1 MAASSQAVDQGARA
15 RLGIVGMTCANC
27 SARVERALARLPG
40 VITATVNLATEQA
53 TVTFDPTQLGVDD
66 LRKAVEAA
74 GYQAYPLADGAP
86 EASDAEKAAREQ
98 EIRRQQRAFGLAAL
112 FSAPLLLGMILH
124 MAGVGG
130 GLSQLLNNGWVQF
143 LLATPV
149 QFGAGWQF
157 YKDAYVNLRGRN
169 ANMSVLVALGTSA
182 AYGYSLAALL
192 WPELG
197 IPGYYFETS
206 AVLITLVLLGKLLE
220 ARAKGQTSEAIRK
233 LMGLQP
239 RTARVIRDGETLEL
253 PIDQVQV
260 GDRVVVRPGE
270 RVPVDGRVV
279 EGHSSVDE
287 SMLTG
292 ESLPVDKGPGDEVVG
307 GTINKQGSF
316 TFEATRVGAG
326 TTLAQIIRIVEEAQ
340 ASKAPIQRLADRVS
354 QVFVPAVVGLSLLA
368 FAGWYLTTGDLT
380 ASILAMTAVLVIS
393 CPCALGLAT
402 PTAIMVGTGLGAEH
416 GILFKGGE
424 HLEAAHRLDA
434 IVLDK
439 TGTITTGEPH
449 LTQVVPL
456 PGWTEEEL
464 LRVVASAER
473 RSEHPLASAILAG
486 AEARQLPLAEPEA
499 FEALPGRGVR
509 ARVEGR
515 QVLVGTQRLMAEAG
529 IATAALHQAQEAL
542 EAAGQTAMLV
552 AVDGQ
557 AAGLVAVADQ
567 VKPGAA
573 QAIGALRAMG
583 LEIWMLTGDNVRTA
597 RSIAAQVGIEPDHV
611 LAEVLPDQKAS
622 QVQALKARGLR
633 VAMVGDGINDA
644 PALAAADVG
653 IAVGTGTDVALETA
667 DITLMSGDLMGI
679 AAAIRLSRQ
688 TMRKIRQN
696 LFWALIYNSLG
707 IPLAALGFLSPIL
720 AGAAM
725 AFSSV
730 SVVTNSVLL
739 KRFDPRAAA

>member
-1 MAASSQAVDQGARA
+1 MAVQEQAVEGGARA

-27 SARVERALARLPG
+27 SARVERALNKLPG
-40 VITATVNLATEQA
+40 VVTASVNLATEQA
-53 TVTFDPTQLGVDD
+53 TVTFDPATVAVET
-66 LRKAVEAA
+66 LRQAVEAA
-74 GYQAYPLADGAP
+74 GYQAYPLADGDGAS
-86 EASDAEKAAREQ
+86 SDAEKAARER
-98 EIRRQQRAFGLAAL
+98 EILRQQQAFGLAAVL
-112 FSAPLLLGMILH
+112 SAPLLLAMIFH
-124 MAGVGG
+124 TAGIGG
-130 GLSQLLNNGWVQF
+130 PLAQVLNNGWVQF
-143 LLATPV
+143 ALATPV
-149 QFGAGWQF
+149 QFLSGWQF
-157 YKDAYVNLRGRN
+157 YKDAYVNLKGRN

-182 AYGYSLAALL
+182 AYLYSLAALL
-192 WPELG
+192 WPGLG
-197 IPGYYFETS
+197 IPGLYFETS

-220 ARAKGQTSEAIRK
+220 ARAKGRTSEAIRK

-239 RTARVIRDGETLEL
+239 RTARVIREGRELEIA
-253 PIDQVQV
+253 IDQVQV

-270 RVPVDGRVV
+270 RIPVDGTVI
-279 EGHSSVDE
+279 EGHSAVDE
-287 SMLTG
+287 AMLTG
-292 ESLPVDKGPGDEVVG
+292 ESLPVDKGPGDTVVG

-326 TTLAQIIRIVEEAQ
+326 TTLAQIIRVVEEAQ

-354 QVFVPAVVGLSLLA
+354 NVFVPAVVGISLLT
-368 FAGWYLTTGDLT
+368 FAGWYLTTGDVT
-380 ASILAMTAVLVIS
+380 AAVLAMTAVLVIS

-424 HLEAAHRLDA
+424 HLEEAHRLEA
-434 IVLDK
+434 VVLDK
-439 TGTITTGEPH
+439 TGTITTGEPQ
-449 LTQVVPL
+449 LTQVVAL
-456 PGWTEEEL
+456 PGWSEADL
-464 LRVVASAER
+464 LRLVASAER

-486 AEARQLPLAEPEA
+486 AQAQDLTLAEPQA

-509 ARVEGR
+509 ADVEGH
-515 QVLVGTQRLMAEAG
+515 QVLVGTRRLLAEAG
-529 IATAALHQAQEAL
+529 IDTQPLSQPQQAL
-542 EAAGQTAMLV
+542 EEAGQTAMLV
-552 AVDGQ
+552 AIDGR

-573 QAIGALRAMG
+573 QAVAALQAMG
-583 LEIWMLTGDNVRTA
+583 LEIWMLTGDNQRTA
-597 RSIAAQVGIEPDHV
+597 RSIAAQVGLEPGQV
-611 LAEVLPDQKAS
+611 LAEVLPDQKAG

-644 PALAAADVG
+644 PALAAADLG
-653 IAVGTGTDVALETA
+653 IAIGTGTDVAMEAA
-667 DITLMSGDLMGI
+667 DVTLMGGDLMGI

-739 KRFDPRAAA
+739 KRYDPRIAA